1 MPKHTSLPDW
11 EQVLSAAA
19 RLRHQLCPQPNDESA
34 LQQLQIQLA
43 NPLPYDLEETR
54 LTEYKNLAPKWQ
66 DWKAVRDACRHCATT
81 VFDRVAALEQKRD
94 QKR

>member
-19 RLRHQLCPQPNDESA
+19 RLQHI
-34 LQQLQIQLA
+34 QIQLT

-54 LTEYKNLAPKWQ
+54 LTEYQNLAPKWQ
-66 DWKAVRDACRHCATT
+66 DWKAVKVACSHCATA
-81 VFDRVAALEQKRD
+81 VFDRVAALEPKRD
-94 QKR
+94 QKEQDRPE